1 MALQWLLLTGGPDLL
16 TGPLSRPGGASRDS
30 GVRLF
35 RTGSASLIGP
45 QLMQVLVALLG
56 D

>member
-16 TGPLSRPGGASRDS
+16 TGPL
-30 GVRLF
+30 RLW
-35 RTGSASLIGP
+35 REALQNGSTRLIGL